1 MPSYFAPTP
10 YDPPEDEPPLLR
22 LEQQYAA
29 AHQAR
34 MAARAES
41 ASKAKTAQFH
51 KDRTAARERFFAE
64 LEQQQAP
71 RDTHN
76 NDR

>member
-1 MPSYFAPTP
+1 MPSYFAPSP
-10 YDPPEDEPPLLR
+10 YDPPEEEPSLLR

-34 MAARAES
+34 MASRAES
-41 ASKAKTAQFH
+41 ANKAKTAQFH
-51 KDRTAARERFFAE
+51 KDRTAAHERFSAE
-64 LEQQQAP
+64 LKQQQAP
-71 RDTHN
+71 RDTPN